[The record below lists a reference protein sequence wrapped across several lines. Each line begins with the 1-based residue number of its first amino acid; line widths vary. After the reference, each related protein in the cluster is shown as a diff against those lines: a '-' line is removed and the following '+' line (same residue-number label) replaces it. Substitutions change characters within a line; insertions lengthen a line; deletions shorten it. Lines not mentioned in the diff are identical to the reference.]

1 MLRNPHGAI
10 VDKIREKKEKKK
22 KKSCF
27 ISQTV
32 ALLFCNCDLSPGG
45 SYPAQWQHFRNYR
58 FLLIALLW
66 AMDAAVSAAKWN
78 INDMQNISVAVFLR
92 LSLYVLSGRNACLAH
107 TNAQE

>member
-10 VDKIREKKEKKK
+10 VDKIRGKKI

-78 INDMQNISVAVFLR
+78 INDMQNTSVAVFLC
-92 LSLYVLSGRNACLAH
+92 LSLCVLSGRNACLAH